1 MLEHVSW
8 FMAGVLIGLLVP
20 TSYGNSNKIVD
31 ELRALR
37 KVLEDKNIHKGD

>member
-1 MLEHVSW
+1 MFHGGRTDRS
-8 FMAGVLIGLLVP
+8 AGTDIDVG
-20 TSYGNSNKIVD
+20 TSNKIVD